1 MKTVLHFECRNL
13 QQRRF
18 DLHRRK
24 KLRGEGGRGNRA
36 EQTRERNRDTG
47 YERYTD
53 RERFNESEN
62 TTGK

>member
-1 MKTVLHFECRNL
+1 M
-13 QQRRF
+13 
-18 DLHRRK
+18 
-24 KLRGEGGRGNRA
+24 GNRA